1 MVSGEHRMSS
11 TDEGD
16 CFFAQ
21 YSLTSRGGFHED
33 EEETDDGQHEFTDL
47 ETSK

>member
-1 MVSGEHRMSS
+1 MVSGEYRMSS
-11 TDEGD
+11 TVEGD

-21 YSLTSRGGFHED
+21 YSIASRGFHDD
-33 EEETDDGQHEFTDL
+33 EEEIDDGQHEFTDL